1 MKKDEI
7 TVHVK
12 LDAAAFRRF
21 AVFDNLILRRRWI
34 RPVLFC
40 LLMAAFAAVCFCL
53 KKEQS
58 TLIGSLL
65 LLLGV
70 GMPLV
75 YFGTFFYQIRT
86 QIKRLGLKTPQA
98 VYTLQFGPDGV
109 RIDNDRKQEETQT
122 LAWNRVYAACRVKN
136 DVYLY
141 ATPAR
146 AFLIPDGQADASADE
161 LWRRIAGH
169 VNPKRLLVR
178 R

>member
-1 MKKDEI
+1 MKKNEI
-7 TVHVK
+7 TVRVK

-21 AVFDNLILRRRWI
+21 AVFDNLILRRRWG

-40 LLMAAFAAVCFCL
+40 VLMAAFAAVCFCL

-58 TLIGSLL
+58 VLIGSLL
-65 LLLGV
+65 LILGA

-75 YFGTFFYQIRT
+75 YFGTFFYQIRA

-98 VYTLQFGPDGV
+98 AYTLRFGPDGV

-122 LAWNRVYAACRVKN
+122 LPWDKVYAACRVKN
-136 DVYLY
+136 SIYLY
-141 ATPAR
+141 AAPTR
-146 AFLIPDGQADASADE
+146 AFLLPDGQADAGADE
-161 LWRRIAGH
+161 LWRLIAGH
-169 VNPKRLLVR
+169 VKPNRLIVR